1 MLFGK
6 CNIVTKINCR
16 NGRKDLLFILLIPY
30 LHTCKAKSKTKM
42 TLDRKRR
49 SESLTPE
56 EFRAFKKYLN
66 TFPTKFDAALTIGIS
81 RPTLNLV
88 IIRGSGH
95 PDTIRTIREKL
106 TASVSA

>member
-1 MLFGK
+1 
-6 CNIVTKINCR
+6 
-16 NGRKDLLFILLIPY
+16 
-30 LHTCKAKSKTKM
+30 M
-42 TLDRKRR
+42 TIERKRR

-66 TFPTKFDAALTIGIS
+66 TFPTKVDASIAIGIS

-95 PDTIRTIREKL
+95 PDTIKLIREKL
-106 TASVSA
+106 TSSEPARA

>member
-1 MLFGK
+1 
-6 CNIVTKINCR
+6 
-16 NGRKDLLFILLIPY
+16 
-30 LHTCKAKSKTKM
+30 M

-66 TFPTKFDAALTIGIS
+66 TFPTKLDAALTIGIS

-95 PDTIRTIREKL
+95 PDTIKAIRGKL
-106 TASVSA
+106 NQTLAA